1 MTSYSAK
8 LRIKLFRRLLKPTVR
23 CCGDGTV
30 MVHASK
36 VTVGAPNV
44 PRSLCESLG
53 TVSEET
59 LCFTLL
65 SVWAEWAGI
74 VISKQHQAV
83 A

>member
-1 MTSYSAK
+1 M
-8 LRIKLFRRLLKPTVR
+8 
-23 CCGDGTV
+23 

-53 TVSEET
+53 MVSEET
-59 LCFTLL
+59 LSFTLL
-65 SVWAEWAGI
+65 SIWAEWAGI
-74 VISKQHQAV
+74 VISNQHQAV